1 MTQFKQLFYTFL
13 VLSFFSFNTNLLFAQ
28 DDTVTVVKST
38 QNMAQNHTLYEY
50 DTVITKRKIKRKA
63 LYSDYKN
70 GDLDFYL
77 SPFALLEP
85 CPTVYFGIEYF
96 FKDKI
101 SIHTDLGYI
110 FGLVGERNAGGG
122 INVPYSSYPNYVIK
136 PEIRFYTKNNPQKA
150 SYHAIK
156 FMFRNI
162 NYKEE
167 QFVYDEYFFDQ
178 NSQSWTISGEGY
190 QSDYRV
196 RRRSLGIQYIKGWKG
211 RFAKSWINN
220 FYFGVGVRY
229 VSNKPIDKRP
239 TPFGD
244 SWELFEI
251 DFLELDKQYKFI
263 SMDFALGLR
272 IGTKI
277 KKTN

>member
-1 MTQFKQLFYTFL
+1 MIQTKWLFSLFL
-13 VLSFFSFNTNLLFAQ
+13 LINLNLTTNLLFAQ
-28 DDTVTVVKST
+28 NDTLTIIKKT
-38 QNMAQNHTLYEY
+38 QNMAQDETEYEY
-50 DTVITKRKIKRKA
+50 DTVITKRKIKKQF
-63 LYSDYKN
+63 LYPDYKK

-77 SPFALLEP
+77 SPLAFLEP
-85 CPTVYFGIEYF
+85 CATAYFGVEYF
-96 FKDKI
+96 LKNKI
-101 SIHTDLGYI
+101 SIHTDIGYI
-110 FGLVGERNAGGG
+110 LNFRKNREVDNNIALPHSA
-122 INVPYSSYPNYVIK
+122 YPSYVIK

-156 FMFRNI
+156 FMFRNM
-162 NYKEE
+162 NYKED

-196 RRRSLGIQYIKGWKG
+196 RRRSIGIQYIKGWKG

-229 VSNKPIDKRP
+229 ISNKPIDKRP
-239 TPFGD
+239 TPFN
-244 SWELFEI
+244 SNWEEWSI

-263 SMDFALGLR
+263 SMDIALGLR
-272 IGTKI
+272 IGTKL
-277 KKTN
+277 KKR